1 MKNSIVK
8 LDVRDD
14 LRKGIEPF
22 SKIMGAVSA
31 LRPDEQLLLIA
42 PFEPVPLFSVL
53 KRQGFEHV
61 SRELESGDFEVLFT
75 RDPNARVAAEIPKTP
90 PLNTG
95 KVIKNASAKSARA
108 RGDSGKTEIVDV
120 DARGLEPPQ
129 PLMKILEALA
139 DLPENAELRAK
150 TDRRPVHLYGQLEDR
165 GFSGASEEQSDGSFI
180 TSIRRH

>member
-14 LRKGIEPF
+14 IRKGVEPF

-31 LRPDEQLLLIA
+31 LRADEQLLLIA

-75 RDPNARVAAEIPKTP
+75 RGSDTQVAKDIPKTP
-90 PLNTG
+90 PLNTR
-95 KVIKNASAKSARA
+95 KAMENAAAKSARA
-108 RGDSGKTEIVDV
+108 RGESGKTETVDV

-129 PLMKILEALA
+129 PLMTILEALA
-139 DLPENAELRAK
+139 DLPKNGELRAR
-150 TDRRPVHLYGQLEDR
+150 TDRRPVHLYSQLEDR
-165 GFSGASEEQSDGSFI
+165 GFSGASEEQPDGSFI

>member
-14 LRKGIEPF
+14 LRKGVEPF

-90 PLNTG
+90 PLNKG
-95 KVIKNASAKSARA
+95 KAIKNASAKSARA
-108 RGDSGKTEIVDV
+108 RRFRKNGDRGCGRARIGTAAAVDEDSGSAGRFAGKRRI
-120 DARGLEPPQ
+120 AR
-129 PLMKILEALA
+129 
-139 DLPENAELRAK
+139 EN
-150 TDRRPVHLYGQLEDR
+150 GSS
-165 GFSGASEEQSDGSFI
+165 SGASLRPAGRSRFFWRKRGA
-180 TSIRRH
+180 T